1 MSKPEVDL
9 CRFLLP
15 MKTGPYAQLEVA
27 GPPGDSGDQAP
38 SESVCEVQSDTP
50 PSPTAVEA
58 AQFAMVG
65 VVRLSPE
72 PADLTQLAAQVENPD
87 ELPVDLNPAALLTE
101 FARAVIPL
109 CLFVSIYCQAIGGVW
124 VLQIDVAV
132 GLMCVVVG
140 LAIFK
145 YGLMMGLMPLGRT
158 IGRRLPLRVPS
169 FLFYGVTG
177 VLGLLITFAEPGVNS
192 LQLVGHVMRKRRS
205 LLQLILRRHPFRLLA
220 AIAVGVGCAA
230 SLGVLRLQRKW
241 SIKPI
246 VFIVTIPLLVFS
258 ALAGGKSPQLPRPA
272 TVPIVVALGLGIAH
286 SARETAAAPEVI
298 GRSVSGTRVIVKRDT
313 TSDVEGF
320 GVVTL
325 ASLFPVFTVM
335 ALSCI
340 MRISQSAEL
349 TEAQSAPG
357 LLRLLSETTAQEFEE
372 ELLVEEVEAELD
384 WDWWEEFP
392 ALQAIESLRAV
403 VPLTTFLLAVQYILI
418 REPLPQYRRILGGI
432 VAVLVGL
439 FVFNTGLLFGSIPL
453 GKAAGE
459 ILPLAA
465 KQHGSVAGAAI
476 VFVFAFVAGFI
487 ATIVDLEPCGLG
499 ETVEHLTRGK
509 FTKRHLFASVAGGV
523 GVGIILGFCK
533 LLYHLNL
540 MLVLPIGYGIA
551 LALTA
556 VCDDGL
562 ATVAWDSAG
571 VTTGPVTVP
580 LVLSV
585 GAGIANVAGIKDGFG
600 ILACASVCPSA
611 PHPPSF
617 ADVRAQNNISA
628 PRGNLESRRP
638 FAGCLS
644 HPVQRHCRPG

>member
-65 VVRLSPE
+65 V
-72 PADLTQLAAQVENPD
+72 VENPD

>member
-1 MSKPEVDL
+1 
-9 CRFLLP
+9 
-15 MKTGPYAQLEVA
+15 
-27 GPPGDSGDQAP
+27 
-38 SESVCEVQSDTP
+38 
-50 PSPTAVEA
+50 
-58 AQFAMVG
+58 
-65 VVRLSPE
+65 
-72 PADLTQLAAQVENPD
+72 
-87 ELPVDLNPAALLTE
+87 
-101 FARAVIPL
+101 
-109 CLFVSIYCQAIGGVW
+109 
-124 VLQIDVAV
+124 
-132 GLMCVVVG
+132 MCVVVG

-600 ILACASVCPSA
+600 ILACASVCPIISVLLVA
-611 PHPPSF
+611 IWKVGVHLP
-617 ADVRAQNNISA
+617 DVSLIQSKGTAV
-628 PRGNLESRRP
+628 
-638 FAGCLS
+638 
-644 HPVQRHCRPG
+644 PVD